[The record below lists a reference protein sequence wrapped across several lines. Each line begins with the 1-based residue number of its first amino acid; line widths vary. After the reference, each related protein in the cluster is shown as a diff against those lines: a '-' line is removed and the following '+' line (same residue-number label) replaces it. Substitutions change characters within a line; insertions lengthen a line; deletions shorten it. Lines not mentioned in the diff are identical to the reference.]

1 MKRAFRVIAFMY
13 RESKLKILEQ
23 VLMEHKNWGAVVCD
37 VAITTNTNDKNE
49 IKKIEE
55 IGRKAEINNFQV
67 VSYPELPN
75 NWLLPWAHK
84 PLLLAAY
91 NLKKYD
97 YYLYSED
104 DIFITKANI
113 EYFDQHRILL
123 KKFHLYPMF
132 TRVEWSKRNAQ
143 WVFTDIQHR
152 IRLDQTSCIKFSNV
166 DYEYDYYCSTN
177 PYQAMLMYDNELMN
191 EHINSQTFDI
201 RLYGGVE
208 NISSNPNHPGGGVA
222 EKAALGLTFQGLTS
236 TLTSR
241 CLIPLHHY
249 YHCIDTRAFV
259 HHLGDAYADKHDI
272 FGRITVFDLVE
283 LSV

>member
-1 MKRAFRVIAFMY
+1 
-13 RESKLKILEQ
+13 
-23 VLMEHKNWGAVVCD
+23 
-37 VAITTNTNDKNE
+37 
-49 IKKIEE
+49 
-55 IGRKAEINNFQV
+55 
-67 VSYPELPN
+67 
-75 NWLLPWAHK
+75 
-84 PLLLAAY
+84 
-91 NLKKYD
+91 
-97 YYLYSED
+97 
-104 DIFITKANI
+104 
-113 EYFDQHRILL
+113 
-123 KKFHLYPMF
+123 MF

-166 DYEYDYYCSTN
+166 DYDYYCSTN

-236 TLTSR
+236 PLTSR

-272 FGRITVFDLVE
+272 FGRITVFDLVK
-283 LSV
+283 LSG